1 MDEVWSQRAV
11 EFELDVLTKGWYHRI
26 MDKLTIE
33 QVEEIVERGV
43 AEIAVTAFSLAD
55 AAPRAGRFLVRV
67 AVLSDF
73 LRTVEDDLPKYQTKV
88 NMTYAQAIVQAG
100 GKNITEK
107 KVEAEAD
114 PAYNAAMEDQGK
126 HKAMHNWVKNHIE
139 NFNNAHVMYRQ
150 HSNARGQ

>member
-1 MDEVWSQRAV
+1 MDRLS
-11 EFELDVLTKGWYHRI
+11 
-26 MDKLTIE
+26 IE
-33 QVEEIVERGV
+33 QVEAIVEKGV
-43 AEIAVTAFSLAD
+43 SEIAVNATSLAD

-88 NMTYAQAIVQAG
+88 NMTYAQAILQAS

-114 PAYNAAMEDQGK
+114 PAYNAALEDQGK
-126 HKAMHNWVKNHIE
+126 HKAMHNWVRNHIE
-139 NFNNAHVMYRQ
+139 NFNNAHIMYRQ
-150 HSNARGQ
+150 FSRNE